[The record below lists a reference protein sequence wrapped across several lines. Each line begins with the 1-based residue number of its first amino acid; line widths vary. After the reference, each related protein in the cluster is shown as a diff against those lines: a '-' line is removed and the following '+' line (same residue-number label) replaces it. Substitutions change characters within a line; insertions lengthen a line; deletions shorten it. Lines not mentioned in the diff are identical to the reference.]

1 MSRQVKLYEKALR
14 NPKGLAFDELCRL
27 AEYAG
32 FSFARQKGSHKTYKN
47 TEIHDRL
54 DQQITISSGKHGEAK
69 PYQVRDL
76 LDLIEKYDLIVKGRH
91 DVE

>member
-27 AEYAG
+27 TEYAG

-47 TEIHDRL
+47 PEIPDRL

>member
-1 MSRQVKLYEKALR
+1 MSRRVKLYEKALR
-14 NPKGLAFDELCRL
+14 NPKGLTFDELCRL

-47 TEIHDRL
+47 PEIPDRL

-69 PYQVRDL
+69 RYQVADL
-76 LDLIEKYDLIVKGRH
+76 LDIIEKYHLIG
-91 DVE
+91 